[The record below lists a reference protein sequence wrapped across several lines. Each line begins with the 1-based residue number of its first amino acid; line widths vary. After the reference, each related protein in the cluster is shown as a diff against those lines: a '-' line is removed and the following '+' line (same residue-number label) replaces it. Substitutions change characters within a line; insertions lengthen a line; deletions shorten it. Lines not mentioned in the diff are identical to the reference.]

1 MAADPRR
8 PASERKNLI
17 ATVRPESIH
26 VSTEARED
34 WLKVTLESIQPKG
47 SDTILQVRTENYSV
61 TLLQPGFIRMDL
73 GDPLWI
79 DFETESM
86 NFFDVESETNLFD
99 QGPPA

>member
-1 MAADPRR
+1 
-8 PASERKNLI
+8 LV
-17 ATVRPESIH
+17 ATIRPESIN

-47 SDTILQVRTENYSV
+47 SDTILQVRTGNHSI

-79 DFETESM
+79 DFETEAL
-86 NFFDVESETNLFD
+86 NFFDVESGTNLN
-99 QGPPA
+99 QYPSA